1 MSSSLC
7 LPAAAVL
14 EVFPAPASAGLATV
28 GHRLPQIMLGGWR
41 VDARDSRQRHR
52 TAVARGTVDRFDDA
66 NVGQALDARGLRRD
80 VVDDRIRKMLE
91 LRGHGV
97 DGLERH
103 LLALAAAH
111 DLDGRAALRLVHPRD
126 ADRALVT
133 EDRE

>member
-1 MSSSLC
+1 
-7 LPAAAVL
+7 
-14 EVFPAPASAGLATV
+14 
-28 GHRLPQIMLGGWR
+28 MLGGWR
-41 VDARDSRQRHR
+41 VDARDSRERHR
-52 TAVARGTVDRFDDA
+52 TAVARGTVDRLDDA
-66 NVGQALDARGLRRD
+66 NVGQALDARGFRRD

-126 ADRALVT
+126 ADRALVS
-133 EDRE
+133 EDRAQRRRVLVAAWSRLR